1 MSDFTA
7 LTLAATSYSL
17 AVAADCWTTHV
28 ALRRGL
34 REGNPVMAKLF
45 GRHVVLASAVLSV
58 AYLVFAVWAAKVA
71 MHPALPTA
79 IWSLAALAAWR
90 GFCAFRN
97 LMTLRR
103 EIR

>member
-1 MSDFTA
+1 MTA
-7 LTLAATSYSL
+7 LLLAAVAYVL
-17 AVAADCWTTHV
+17 AVAADCWTTAV

-34 REGNPVMAKLF
+34 REGNGLMAKVF
-45 GRHVVLASAVLSV
+45 GRHVVLASAIVSA
-58 AYLVFAVWAAKVA
+58 AYLIFAVWAAKVA

-90 GFCAFRN
+90 GFCAIRN